1 MTKMK
6 NILLVDDETKILKIL
21 QSSLS
26 KQGYTVN
33 TAANGQEAR
42 RKMEETEANVIFL
55 DLKLPDTTGLEL
67 LQEFVLIY
75 PNKVFIMMTA
85 YGNIENA
92 VSAMKAGAYDYIVKP
107 VKLSE
112 LMLTIEKAFEW
123 LKMKEENTRL
133 KEKLK
138 QVEHNYKL
146 LGNSISMK
154 RVLQLMERVSG
165 TNASILIQGESGT
178 GKSLV
183 ANTIHS
189 LSERKDFPFIP
200 VNCASLPE
208 QLLESELFGHERGA
222 FTGASSSRKGKFEAA
237 NGGTIFLDEIGEISP
252 AFQAKLLQV
261 TQDKVFMRVGSD
273 QFKKVDVR
281 IIVATNRDLKK
292 LVEEGTFREDLYYR
306 LNIVDMYIP
315 PLRQRKEDI
324 PLLVEKFLE
333 KHRNKNKRDF
343 QTSRELMNILIDYE
357 WPGNVR
363 ELENAIER
371 AVVLCHDDQLSI
383 EDFPR
388 EIREARQ
395 EFQNKNVEGNGF
407 NKPLPTM
414 MEEVEKKYILKA
426 LDESLGQSAEAARK
440 LGISRQSLLYKMNK
454 FFTK

>member
-1 MTKMK
+1 MTRMK
-6 NILLVDDETKILKIL
+6 NILLVDDEAKILKIL

-92 VSAMKAGAYDYIVKP
+92 VSAMKAGAFDYIVKP

-112 LMLTIEKAFEW
+112 LLLTIEKAFEW

-138 QVEHNYKL
+138 EVEGNYKL
-146 LGNSISMK
+146 LGNSTGMK
-154 RVLQLMERVSG
+154 RVFQLIERVST

-183 ANTIHS
+183 AQTIHS
-189 LSERKDFPFIP
+189 LSDRKDSPFIP

-273 QFKKVDVR
+273 QLKKVDVR
-281 IIVATNRDLKK
+281 IIAATNRDLKK
-292 LVEEGTFREDLYYR
+292 QVEEGAFREDLYYR

-315 PLRQRKEDI
+315 PLRKRKEDI
-324 PLLVEKFLE
+324 PLLVEKFLQ
-333 KHRNKNKRDF
+333 KHRVKNKKDF
-343 QTSRELMNILIDYE
+343 QTSRELMNILIEYE

-371 AVVLCHDDQLSI
+371 AVVLCQDNQLSI
-383 EDFPR
+383 DDFPR

-395 EFQNKNVEGNGF
+395 EFQSKSLGEIDF
-407 NKPLPTM
+407 DKPLPTM
-414 MEEVEKKYILKA
+414 MEEVEKRYILQA
-426 LDESLGQSAEAARK
+426 LDASLGQSAEAARK

-454 FFTK
+454 FFTN

>member
-1 MTKMK
+1 MTRMK
-6 NILLVDDETKILKIL
+6 SILLVDDETKILKIL

-26 KQGYTVN
+26 KQGYKVY

-42 RKMEETEANVIFL
+42 RKMEESEANVVFL

-67 LQEFVLIY
+67 LQEFGSVY
-75 PNKVFIMMTA
+75 SNKVFIMMTA

-123 LKMKEENTRL
+123 LKMKEENIRL

-138 QVEHNYKL
+138 QVEHNHKL
-146 LGNSISMK
+146 LGNSVIMK
-154 RVLQLMERVSG
+154 RVFQLIDRVSS
-165 TNASILIQGESGT
+165 TDASILIQGESGT
-178 GKSLV
+178 GKSII
-183 ANTIHS
+183 AHTIHS
-189 LSERKDFPFIP
+189 LSDRKDAPFIP

-208 QLLESELFGHERGA
+208 QLLESELFGHEKGA
-222 FTGASSSRKGKFEAA
+222 FTGASASRKGKFEAA

-261 TQDKVFMRVGSD
+261 TQDRVFMRVGSD

-281 IIVATNRDLKK
+281 IIAATNRNLKR
-292 LVEEGTFREDLYYR
+292 LVEEGGFREDLYYR

-315 PLRQRKEDI
+315 PLRQRRDDI

-333 KHRNKNKRDF
+333 KHRIKNNKDY
-343 QTSRELMNILIDYE
+343 QTSRELMNLLIDYE

-371 AVVLCHDDQLSI
+371 AVVLCHGDQLSI

-388 EIREARQ
+388 EVREARQ
-395 EFQNKNVEGNGF
+395 EYRSKHIEENELDQS
-407 NKPLPTM
+407 LPAM

-426 LDESLGQSAEAARK
+426 LDASLGQSAQAARK

-454 FFTK
+454 FFSK